1 MRGDITRKILALV
14 SEGMVAT
21 GDIIFAV
28 LNSNYGASRSKM
40 SYAIRKRN
48 NQRIEYKKRQRF
60 YSLMFKLKKE
70 GLLDSENKKWSLT
83 KLGEGKLKIIK
94 NNYQAKKFPK
104 TKYPKEK
111 DDSPKIVIFDIPE
124 RYKSKRNWLRSC
136 LVNLNFKLL
145 QKSVWLGKTKI
156 PIAFIKDIKDLGIF
170 SYIHIFSINKSGTIT
185 D

>member
-60 YSLMFKLKKE
+60 YSLMFKLK
-70 GLLDSENKKWSLT
+70 
-83 KLGEGKLKIIK
+83 IIK

-104 TKYPKEK
+104 TIYPKEK